1 MDLLRHIVVALAAVL
16 IAGCGSLVRETWEK
30 PGVTQQNVN
39 RDVSDCDRVASVD
52 PTHGQEQGA
61 FGFSVR
67 RNERAFTACMRSRGY
82 ELRTSSLR

>member
-1 MDLLRHIVVALAAVL
+1 MIYAVL
-16 IAGCGSLVRETWEK
+16 VACVLAAGCGALVQETWEK
-30 PGVTQQNVN
+30 PGATHQNVT